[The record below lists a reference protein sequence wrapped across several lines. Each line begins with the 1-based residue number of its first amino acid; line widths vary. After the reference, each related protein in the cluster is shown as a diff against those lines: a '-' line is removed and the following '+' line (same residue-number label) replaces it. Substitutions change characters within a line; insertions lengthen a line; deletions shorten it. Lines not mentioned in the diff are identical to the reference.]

1 MRSISRKFQLSFIVA
16 AISIAGLASCSKD
29 NQAEVVVP
37 QIVTPGLKNG
47 KDTVYIGDSRVLNPQ
62 LANVKNPTF
71 QWLVNGVPA
80 GTDSTFKFTATERG
94 DYTISYKIISG
105 NAMANYYYQIKVL
118 GKFENGFFIVNEGWW
133 GHEPGDV
140 NFYRNGEDTLYQN
153 VFQRNNP
160 GKTLG
165 TTTQYG
171 AIFNNK
177 MYLVSKEGVALV
189 AADAGTMKETG
200 RIDQLPAE
208 PNSFLGVNTGTGLV
222 GTKGGLYPINLQSM
236 TAGSKISTVNGQI
249 GGMIQSGAYVF
260 VMSETDGVVALN
272 SNDFSLAKKLVAA
285 DLGFAM
291 TPDGTIWAGQAKY
304 LFAINPQT
312 LKVDTIASPFT
323 LFGTWGAWKA
333 GMITASTVENAVFIG
348 KALDEWGGS
357 GQEIYKYTVGNTASL
372 QTPFITIPASR
383 SLYAA
388 GVRYNPGNNTL
399 VVTDTKTGWGDNA
412 KDNALYIYDAS
423 SGGLKKVSPTPA
435 SSSRQYP
442 YLITNYAN
450 ATFNYR
456 GCAIRKKQVCTGNG
470 IIAECAPCVCGYCQ
484 SMG

>member
-37 QIVTPGLKNG
+37 QIVAPGLKDG
-47 KDTVYIGDSRVLNPQ
+47 KDTIYVGDSRVLHPQ
-62 LANVKNPTF
+62 LADVKNPTF

-80 GTDSTFKFTATERG
+80 SADSTFTFTATERG

-105 NAMANYYYQIKVL
+105 NAMASYYYQVKVL
-118 GKFENGFFIVNEGWW
+118 GKFENGFFIVNEGWFDH
-133 GHEPGDV
+133 GPGDV
-140 NFYRNGEDTLYQN
+140 NFYRNGEDSLYQN

-165 TTTQYG
+165 STTEYG

-177 MYLVSKEGVALV
+177 IYLVSKAGAALV

-200 RIDQLPAE
+200 RINQLPAV

-222 GTKGGLYPINLQSM
+222 GTESGLYPINLQSL
-236 TAGSKISTVNGQI
+236 TAGSKISSVSGQI

-260 VMSETDGVVALN
+260 VMSQTDGIVALN
-272 SNDFSLAKKLVAA
+272 SNDFSLAKKLVTGDA
-285 DLGFAM
+285 GFAM

-312 LKVDTIASPFT
+312 LKVDTIHTPFDIY
-323 LFGTWGAWKA
+323 GTWGGWNA
-333 GMITASTVENAVFIG
+333 GMLTASTVENAVFIG
-348 KALDEWGGS
+348 RALNEWGNS
-357 GQEIYKYTVGNTASL
+357 GTEIYKYTVGNPTSL
-372 QTPFITIPASR
+372 QTPFITIPTGR
-383 SLYAA
+383 NFYGA

-399 VVTDTKTGWGDNA
+399 VVTDTKSGWGDNF
-412 KDNALYIYDAS
+412 KDNTLYIYDAS
-423 SGGLKKVSPTPA
+423 SGGLKKSVAYTGFFFPA
-435 SSSRQYP
+435 IP
-442 YLITNYAN
+442 V
-450 ATFNYR
+450 FN
-456 GCAIRKKQVCTGNG
+456 N
-470 IIAECAPCVCGYCQ
+470 
-484 SMG
+484 

>member
-37 QIVTPGLKNG
+37 QIVAPGLKDG
-47 KDTVYIGDSRVLNPQ
+47 KDTVYIGDSRVLHPQ
-62 LANVKNPTF
+62 LADIKNPEF

-80 GTDSTFKFTATERG
+80 STDSAFTFTATERG
-94 DYTISYKIISG
+94 DYTISYKVISG
-105 NAMANYYYQIKVL
+105 NAMASYYYQIKVL
-118 GKFENGFFIVNEGWW
+118 GKFENGFFVVNEGWYT
-133 GHEPGDV
+133 HEPGDV
-140 NFYRNGEDTLYQN
+140 NFYRNGEDSVYQY
-153 VFQRNNP
+153 VFKRNNP

-165 TTTQYG
+165 ASTQYG

-177 MYLVSKEGVALV
+177 MYLVSKEEVALV

-200 RIDQLPAE
+200 RINQLPAA

-222 GTKGGLYPINLQSM
+222 GTMNGVYPINLQTL
-236 TAGSKISTVNGQI
+236 TAGSKITAVNGQI
-249 GGMIQSGAYVF
+249 GDMIKSGSYVF

-304 LFAINPQT
+304 LFAINPQS
-312 LKVDTIASPFT
+312 LKVDTIPSPFT
-323 LFGTWGAWKA
+323 LYGTWGAWKA

-348 KALDEWGGS
+348 KALDEWGAS
-357 GQEIYKYTVGNTASL
+357 GQEIYKYSVGNTASL

-383 SLYAA
+383 SLYGA

-399 VVTDTKTGWGDNA
+399 VVTDMKSGYGQNS

-423 SGGLKKVSPTPA
+423 SGGLKKSVAYTGFFFPA
-435 SSSRQYP
+435 MP
-442 YLITNYAN
+442 V
-450 ATFNYR
+450 FN
-456 GCAIRKKQVCTGNG
+456 
-470 IIAECAPCVCGYCQ
+470 
-484 SMG
+484 